1 MTVALG
7 IDTGGTY
14 TDAVVVNLK
23 NGKVLAAAKSLTT
36 KQDLATGIKSAI
48 SSVLNGSGQTFPPQ
62 RIQLVGL
69 STTLATNAIAE
80 GHGAPVCL
88 ILIGYDQDLIQRYQF
103 QHRLATRDIV
113 YITGGHDVHGNERW
127 PLDEK
132 SARQT
137 ILKRYEQVS
146 AFAVSGYFA
155 AFNPAHEL
163 RISQLID
170 RLTGLPTTCGH
181 ELSTRLDS
189 IRRATTVALNA
200 RLIPIIRDLI
210 AKVRQ
215 SLAELSIGAPLMVVK
230 GDGSLVRAEWAMQR
244 PVETVLS
251 GPAASAAGAFQLAR
265 QPNTWAVDVGGTTTD
280 IVALTEAR
288 PKLNPAGAKI
298 GDWRTMVE
306 AVDVHTV
313 GLGGDSHVRCTD
325 ANGLQIGP
333 QRVLP
338 LCKLASEYP
347 RKVTREL
354 QRYVRSHKFRPAA
367 DQLLIIGRPPY
378 SRLTDKDQALLDHL
392 SDGPKS
398 LVKLVD
404 EIFTRDPWAIRRV
417 QKLEEMGLVQ
427 RAGFTPTD
435 ALHVLNR
442 FDQWDKKASQ
452 LAAKLLAAQSGLS
465 IPDFCQKVIKTLSE
479 QLAASIIAKVIED
492 EAPAPEWEK
501 EPTAR
506 FFLERALD
514 PTTKK
519 QLGVEIKLNR
529 SIVALG
535 APVQAYMPDTADILH
550 TRLSI
555 PKHAE
560 VASAIGAVSSGV
572 VQRLMVHIRV
582 LESGKGVR
590 LHLTNGSKDFAEL
603 ESAVRYAKKHMTLQ
617 AERLARQAG
626 AKQVEIQIK
635 RKDRRAK
642 LRENEEIY
650 LGTELVFIAFGRPA
664 IARDQL
670 TADQPGPATRR
681 KQTSGNRQ
689 GSRHK

>member
-14 TDAVVVNLK
+14 TDAVLVNHK
-23 NGKVLAAAKSLTT
+23 NGQVLATAKSLTT
-36 KQDLATGIKSAI
+36 KQDLSIGVKRAI
-48 SSVLNGSGQTFPPQ
+48 SSVLNDKGQAFPPQ

-103 QHRLATRDIV
+103 RHQLATHDIV
-113 YITGGHDVHGNERW
+113 YINGGHDIHGNECR

-132 SARQT
+132 AARQA
-137 ILKRYEQVS
+137 ILKRYRQVG

-163 RISQLID
+163 RVNKLID
-170 RLTGLPTTCGH
+170 KLTGLPATCGH

-200 RLIPIIRDLI
+200 RLIPIIQDLI
-210 AKVRQ
+210 AKVRR
-215 SLAELSIGAPLMVVK
+215 SLDELSIRAPLMVVK

-244 PVETVLS
+244 PIETVLS
-251 GPAASAAGAFQLAR
+251 GPAASAVGAFQLAK
-265 QPNTWAVDVGGTTTD
+265 QKNTWAVDVGGTTTD
-280 IVALTEAR
+280 IVELTEER

-298 GDWRTMVE
+298 GGWRTMVE

-313 GLGGDSHVRCTD
+313 GLGGDSHIRCTD
-325 ANGLQIGP
+325 ESGLQIGP
-333 QRVLP
+333 KRVVP

-347 RKVTREL
+347 RKVIREL
-354 QRYVRSHKFRPAA
+354 QRHTRIDKFKPAA
-367 DQLLIIGRPPY
+367 DQLLILGRPPY
-378 SRLTDKDQALLDHL
+378 SRLTDKDEAFLDHL
-392 SDGPKS
+392 SKGPQS

-404 EIFTRDPWAIRRV
+404 KIFSRDPWAVRRV
-417 QKLEEMGLVQ
+417 QKLEEMGLIQ

-442 FDQWDKKASQ
+442 FNRWDKEASQ
-452 LAAKLLAAQSGLS
+452 LAAKLLAEQSGLS
-465 IPDFCQKVIKTLSE
+465 IMDFCQKVIKTVSK
-479 QLAASIIAKVIED
+479 QLAASLIAKVIED
-492 EAPAPEWEK
+492 EAAAPEWEK

-506 FFLERALD
+506 FLLDRALD
-514 PTTKK
+514 PTKEK
-519 QLGVEIKLNR
+519 QLGFEMTLNR

-535 APVQAYMPDTADILH
+535 APVQAYMPYAAEILH
-550 TRLSI
+550 TQLSI

-560 VASAIGAVSSGV
+560 VASAIGAVSSGIM
-572 VQRLMVHIRV
+572 QRLMVYIRV
-582 LESGKGVR
+582 LESGQGVR
-590 LHLTNGSKDFAEL
+590 LHLTDGSKDFAEL
-603 ESAVRYAKKHMTLQ
+603 ESAVHYARKHMILRAGQ
-617 AERLARQAG
+617 LALQAG
-626 AKQVEIQIK
+626 AKQVEIQMK
-635 RKDRRAK
+635 RKDRRAR
-642 LRENEEIY
+642 LRGNEEIY
-650 LGTELVFIAFGRPA
+650 LGTELVFMAFGRPA

-670 TADQPGPATRR
+670 TADHPTPAAKQ
-681 KQTSGNRQ
+681 KQTSGN
-689 GSRHK
+689 

>member
-1 MTVALG
+1 MTVGLG

-14 TDAVVVNLK
+14 TDAVLVNHK
-23 NGKVLAAAKSLTT
+23 NGKLLAAAKSLTT
-36 KQDLATGIKSAI
+36 RQDLSIGIKSAI
-48 SSVLNGSGQTFPPQ
+48 SSVLNDSGQAFPPQ

-103 QHRLATRDIV
+103 RHQLATHDIV

-132 SARQT
+132 AARQA

-155 AFNPAHEL
+155 VFNPAHEL
-163 RISQLID
+163 RVSKLID
-170 RLTGLPTTCGH
+170 KLTGLPTTCGH

-200 RLIPIIRDLI
+200 RLIPIIQDLI
-210 AKVRQ
+210 AKVRR
-215 SLAELSIGAPLMVVK
+215 SLDELSIGAPLMVVK

-251 GPAASAAGAFQLAR
+251 GPAASAVGAFQLAR
-265 QPNTWAVDVGGTTTD
+265 QKNTWAVDVGGTTTD
-280 IVALTEAR
+280 IVALIEER

-325 ANGLQIGP
+325 GNGFQIGP
-333 QRVLP
+333 KRVLP

-347 RKVTREL
+347 RKVIREL
-354 QRYVRSHKFRPAA
+354 QRHVRSDKFRPAV
-367 DQLLIIGRPPY
+367 DQLLILGRPPY
-378 SRLTDKDQALLDHL
+378 SRLTDKDQAFLDRL
-392 SDGPKS
+392 SDGPQS

-404 EIFTRDPWAIRRV
+404 KIFSRDPWAIRRA

-442 FDQWDKKASQ
+442 FDRWDKKASQ
-452 LAAKLLAAQSGLS
+452 LAAKLLAAQAGLP
-465 IPDFCQKVIKTLSE
+465 ILDFCQKVIKTVSE
-479 QLAASIIAKVIED
+479 QLAASLIAKVIED
-492 EAPAPEWEK
+492 EVAAPEWEK

-514 PTTKK
+514 PGRET
-519 QLGVEIKLNR
+519 QLGFEITLNR

-535 APVQAYMPDTADILH
+535 APVQAYMPHTADILH
-550 TRLSI
+550 TQLSI

-560 VASAIGAVSSGV
+560 VASAIGAVSSGIM
-572 VQRLMVHIRV
+572 QRLTVYIRV
-582 LESGKGVR
+582 PESGQGVR
-590 LHLTNGSKDFAEL
+590 LHLTKGSKDFTEL
-603 ESAVRYAKKHMTLQ
+603 ETAVRYARKHMTRQ
-617 AERLARQAG
+617 AAQLARQAG
-626 AKQVEIQIK
+626 AKQVEIQMK
-635 RKDRRAK
+635 RKDRRAR
-642 LRENEEIY
+642 LRGNEEIY
-650 LGTELVFIAFGRPA
+650 LGTELVFMAFGRPA
-664 IARDQL
+664 IARDHL
-670 TADQPGPATRR
+670 AADQSGPAAKR
-681 KQTSGNRQ
+681 KQTSGN
-689 GSRHK
+689 